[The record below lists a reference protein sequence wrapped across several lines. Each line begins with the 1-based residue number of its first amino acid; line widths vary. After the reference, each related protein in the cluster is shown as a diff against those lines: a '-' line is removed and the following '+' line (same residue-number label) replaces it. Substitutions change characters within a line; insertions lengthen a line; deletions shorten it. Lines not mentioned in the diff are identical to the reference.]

1 MFILIIKFYYDMC
14 LFVDLFSEQRLEVL
28 QFAVVFFLDE
38 NREVF
43 QFFFFFFYDISTQ
56 ADDYQMIVSNLVVC
70 FVFSLFNMSGTK
82 SVIQSSSLRRSRKN
96 LGVSDVREFQE
107 QKVVYECLIILVQ
120 ECKKFFNVSNRI
132 LYKLLIFKKN
142 C

>member
-1 MFILIIKFYYDMC
+1 MICVCLQICLVSSVWRFYSSRWFFFQTRIAKC
-14 LFVDLFSEQRLEVL
+14 FS
-28 QFAVVFFLDE
+28 
-38 NREVF
+38 
-43 QFFFFFFYDISTQ
+43 FFFFFFYDISTQ
-56 ADDYQMIVSNLVVC
+56 VDDYQMIVSNLVVC

-82 SVIQSSSLRRSRKN
+82 SVIQSFSLRRSRKN

-120 ECKKFFNVSNRI
+120 ECKKFFNVSIRI